1 MAQKRNRR
9 RAIFLSSVVL
19 AAFSAVPAAAEN
31 DAAESEPITV
41 IGARANYGQ
50 EDTSTATKTDTPLR
64 DLPQSVTVITDD
76 LIQDQAMR
84 SMADVVRYVPGASMG
99 QGEGHRDA
107 PTLRGNS
114 STADFYVDGVRDDVQ
129 YYRDLY
135 NAERIEVLKGPNAM
149 VFGRGGG
156 GGVINRVTEWADWR
170 TDRELA
176 LTVGIHD
183 QYRGTIEIGGALS
196 EAAALRFDG
205 VYERTESYRDYVEIE
220 RYGAN
225 PTAAFRLGENT
236 TIRAGYE
243 YFDDYRTVDRGVPS
257 ENGRPWD
264 GSRSAFFGNPD
275 FNRAGAEVNALAAR
289 IDHAFSDTLTLR
301 NNTVLAD
308 YSKYYRNIHA
318 NSAVDGAGN
327 VALQG
332 YQSTTDRQNI
342 FNQTDLIWRTQT
354 GDIRHT
360 VLAGLEFGRQDTDNT
375 RAPNFTG
382 LPTVN
387 VNTGT
392 TTTATGVISPVL
404 QTDNEVEANVAALYL
419 QDQIALGEHWQI
431 IAGLRFDRFDLDFDD
446 QRAAN
451 ADFSREDD
459 LVSPRV
465 GVIYRPIEP
474 LTFYASYSV
483 SFLPQSGDQFSS
495 LDATTSS
502 LDPEEFENVEL
513 GLKWDVTPDLALTA
527 AIYRLDRTNTRAID
541 PDTLLTVLTGAQRSE
556 GFELG
561 ISGAITDHWEIIGGY
576 TYQDA
581 EITRTTTAA
590 PAGRAVALTPEH
602 TISIW
607 NMAHLTPRLSI
618 GLGATHQSDMFA
630 SISNAVTLPSFTRVD
645 AALIY
650 AVTDNVEAQLNVEN
664 LLDEEYWGT
673 AHSDNN
679 ITPGAPTAARLT
691 LRARF

>member
-1 MAQKRNRR
+1 VAQKRNQR

-19 AAFSAVPAAAEN
+19 AAFSAVPASAEN

-50 EDTSTATKTDTPLR
+50 EDTSTATRTDTPLR
-64 DLPQSVTVITDD
+64 DVPQSVTVITDD
-76 LIQDQAMR
+76 LIQDQGMR
-84 SMADVVRYVPGASMG
+84 SMADVVRYVPGVSMG

-135 NAERIEVLKGPNAM
+135 NAERVEVLKGPNAM
-149 VFGRGGG
+149 IFGRGGG

-170 TDRELA
+170 GERELT
-176 LTVGIHD
+176 LTVGPYD
-183 QYRGTIEIGGALS
+183 QYRGALDVGGALNDM
-196 EAAALRFDG
+196 AAVRLNA
-205 VYERTESYRDYVEIE
+205 VYEESDSYRDFFSFE

-236 TIRAGYE
+236 TLRAGYE
-243 YFDDYRTVDRGVPS
+243 YFEDYRVVDRGVPS

-275 FNRAGAEVNALAAR
+275 FNRAGAEVNVLTAR
-289 IDHAFSDTLTLR
+289 LEHEFSDNLTLR
-301 NNTVLAD
+301 NATVFGD

-318 NSAVDGAGN
+318 NSAVNGAGD

-332 YQSTTDRQNI
+332 YQSTNDRESL
-342 FNQTDLIWRTQT
+342 FNQTDLIWRTLT
-354 GDIRHT
+354 GSMEHT
-360 VLAGLEFGRQDTDNT
+360 VLAGLEFGRQESDNT

-392 TTTATGVISPVL
+392 TTTSTGVISPVL
-404 QTDNEVEANVAALYL
+404 QTDNNVEASVAAFYL
-419 QDQIALGEHWQI
+419 QDQVRLNDQWQI
-431 IAGLRFDRFDLDFDD
+431 VAGVRFDRFDMNFDNHV
-446 QRAAN
+446 ALST
-451 ADFSREDD
+451 DFSREDET
-459 LVSPRV
+459 VSPRV
-465 GVIYRPIEP
+465 GLIYRPMEP

-495 LDATTSS
+495 LDVTTSA
-502 LDPEEFENVEL
+502 LEPEEFENIEL

-561 ISGAITDHWEIIGGY
+561 VAGAITDHWEVIGGY
-576 TYQDA
+576 AYQDV

-590 PAGRAVALTPEH
+590 PAGRRVPLTPEH
-602 TISIW
+602 TFSLW
-607 NMAHLTPRLSI
+607 NMLRLTPRLSV
-618 GLGATHQSDMFA
+618 GLGATHQSEMFA
-630 SISNAVTLPSFTRVD
+630 SISNGVTLPEFTRVD

-650 AVTDNVEAQLNVEN
+650 AVTDTVEAQLNVEN
-664 LLDEEYWGT
+664 PLDEEYWGT
-673 AHSDNN
+673 AHSDQN
-679 ITPGAPTAARLT
+679 IMPGSPTAARLT